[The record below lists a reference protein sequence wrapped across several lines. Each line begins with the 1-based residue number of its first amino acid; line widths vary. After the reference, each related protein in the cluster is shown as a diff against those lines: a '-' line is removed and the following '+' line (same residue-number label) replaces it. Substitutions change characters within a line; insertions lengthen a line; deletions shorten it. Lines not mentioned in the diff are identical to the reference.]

1 MKKCQTSY
9 VKIKPKIRGPYT
21 SIYLI
26 RHCHTD
32 YLAKTKLNDV
42 DMPLSNIG
50 REQRTYLN
58 KKLLSL
64 SIDKIYASE
73 LTRAQQTAE
82 VFAKKINKKIIIDK
96 RLNEINWSRWYKIKY
111 FNMSEKNRIKKFKY
125 YQRTDERLDKMQVNT
140 RHLIRDIYL
149 QNKGKKVVLFC
160 HGNLIRVIITSVIS
174 ADIIGFL
181 SMEIYQSSVS
191 KILID
196 KDGYVKIN
204 YINNICHLPRR
215 PNENLF
221 LYAISG

>member
-1 MKKCQTSY
+1 MKTYQTSY
-9 VKIKPKIRGPYT
+9 VKIRPKIRGPYT

-26 RHCHTD
+26 RHCHVD

-42 DMPLSNIG
+42 DIPLSNIG
-50 REQRTYLN
+50 RKQRAYLN

-64 SIDKIYASE
+64 SINKIYASE
-73 LTRAQQTAE
+73 LARAQQTAE

-111 FNMSEKNRIKKFKY
+111 FNMSEESRIKKFKY
-125 YQRTDERLDKMQVNT
+125 YRRTDEQLNKIQVNT

-160 HGNLIRVIITSVIS
+160 HGNLIRAIITSILN

-191 KILID
+191 KIVID

-204 YINNICHLPRR
+204 YINSICHLPHR

-221 LYAISG
+221 LHAISD